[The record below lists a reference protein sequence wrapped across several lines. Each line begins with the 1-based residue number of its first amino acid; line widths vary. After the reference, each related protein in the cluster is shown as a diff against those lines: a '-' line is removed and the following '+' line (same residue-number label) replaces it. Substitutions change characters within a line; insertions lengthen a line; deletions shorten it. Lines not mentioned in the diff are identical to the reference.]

1 MALASKKHTRMYS
14 TEGSDGDKVD
24 SSKLA
29 KLEAKFNSSEY
40 ILDDGQFEMLA
51 PILYQMQQMQNELE
65 ELRRYLTAEVGD
77 GAKGNTGTAGARG
90 PAGSTGSTGAAGSD
104 GSAGARG
111 AAGADGS
118 DGSSGARGASG
129 AAGARGAAGADG
141 SNASVDLFMRDFNG
155 AKLPTR
161 PNGLSA
167 GKLWN
172 NRGVITMA

>member
-90 PAGSTGSTGAAGSD
+90 PAGSNGSTGAAGA
-104 GSAGARG
+104 AGARGSTG

-118 DGSSGARGASG
+118 DAT
-129 AAGARGAAGADG
+129 
-141 SNASVDLFMRDFNG
+141 VDLFMGTLRGN
-155 AKLPTR
+155 KLPTSATSR
-161 PNGLSA
+161 GSGL
-167 GKLWN
+167 LWN
-172 NRGVITMA
+172 DRGIIRIG